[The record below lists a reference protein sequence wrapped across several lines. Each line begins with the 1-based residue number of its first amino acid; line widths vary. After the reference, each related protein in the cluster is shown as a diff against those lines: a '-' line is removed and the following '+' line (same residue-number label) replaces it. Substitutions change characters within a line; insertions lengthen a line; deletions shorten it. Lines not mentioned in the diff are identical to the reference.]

1 MGKYIQKRLV
11 GMIVLLFL
19 VSIAAFALVRLM
31 PGDAAFAY
39 LNSIN
44 APVTDAALAKV
55 RAELGLDRPV
65 IFQYTAWLRRVVCL
79 DLGVSFM
86 TKKSVSGQLLISFR
100 YTMILTAMSAVWIAV
115 LSLPLGIM
123 AGKRPGS
130 AGDQLIR
137 GIMFLGSSMPSF
149 WLGFLL
155 VELFALKLKLLP
167 VQGAETFSH
176 LVLPSATLA
185 CSYIAMY
192 TKMIRGGI
200 VENMGRRYAVQGKG
214 PEEEYSFVETC
225 TPKRI
230 KSCIHNPGIKSWKYA
245 VRSCN
250 CRECVCL
257 AGNGEADCQRCC
269 WKGLSGHPGI
279 YTGDCGGIY
288 TA

>member
-86 TKKSVSGQLLISFR
+86 TKKPVSGQLLISFR

-137 GIMFLGSSMPSF
+137 GITFLGSSMPSF

-167 VQGAETFSH
+167 VQGD
-176 LVLPSATLA
+176 
-185 CSYIAMY
+185 
-192 TKMIRGGI
+192 R
-200 VENMGRRYAVQGKG
+200 
-214 PEEEYSFVETC
+214 
-225 TPKRI
+225 
-230 KSCIHNPGIKSWKYA
+230 KS
-245 VRSCN
+245 V
-250 CRECVCL
+250 V
-257 AGNGEADCQRCC
+257 
-269 WKGLSGHPGI
+269 
-279 YTGDCGGIY
+279 
-288 TA
+288 

>member
-1 MGKYIQKRLV
+1 MGKYIQKRLA

-31 PGDAAFAY
+31 PGDAASAY

-137 GIMFLGSSMPSF
+137 GITFLGSSMPSF

-200 VENMGRRYAVQGKG
+200 IENMGRRYAVYGRARGLKKNTVLWRHVL
-214 PEEEYSFVETC
+214 PNAL
-225 TPKRI
+225 
-230 KSCIHNPGIKSWKYA
+230 NPIFTT
-245 VRSCN
+245 
-250 CRECVCL
+250 L
-257 AGNGEADCQRCC
+257 
-269 WKGLSGHPGI
+269 GLSLGSMLSGAVIVENVFAWPGM
-279 YTGDCGGIY
+279 GG
-288 TA
+288 

>member
-137 GIMFLGSSMPSF
+137 GITFLGSSMPSF

-155 VELFALKLKLLP
+155 VELFALSCFLCREQRLSAIWCYLQLPLP
-167 VQGAETFSH
+167 VLIS
-176 LVLPSATLA
+176 P
-185 CSYIAMY
+185 
-192 TKMIRGGI
+192 
-200 VENMGRRYAVQGKG
+200 
-214 PEEEYSFVETC
+214 
-225 TPKRI
+225 
-230 KSCIHNPGIKSWKYA
+230 CI
-245 VRSCN
+245 
-250 CRECVCL
+250 
-257 AGNGEADCQRCC
+257 QR
-269 WKGLSGHPGI
+269 
-279 YTGDCGGIY
+279 
-288 TA
+288 